1 MALLQITEPGSP
13 REPHSRKLSI
23 GIDLGTTNSIVAGV
37 REGKAFALP
46 DLNGNCLVPSVVN
59 YSETSVLVGQPA
71 LEKSAHDS
79 LNTITSVK
87 RLMGR
92 ALTDLVIREGKL
104 PYEFLNESKTVPRIK
119 TAKGLVTPTQVSS
132 EIIKTLLE
140 RATATFENEVDGA
153 VITVPA
159 HFDDSQRQATKD
171 AAKLAGLNVMRLI
184 NEPTAAAL
192 AYGLDS
198 GQEGSVVIYDLGG
211 GTFDVSLLRME
222 NGLFRVLATGGD
234 VSLGGDDFDSA
245 ICQWIIDSFE
255 IEDTI
260 SSDERRAVLLE
271 ARNAKEKLVDSE
283 FEELRFHLQGVDRQI
298 RLTRGILEGLCA
310 PLVEKTLDIC
320 KQVVN
325 DAKIQMKDIDNVVL
339 VGGSTRSLM
348 VRKAAESFFGKK
360 PLFDIDPE
368 KVVAIG
374 AAIQADLLIGNNPD
388 SEVLLLDVL
397 PLSLGLEMM
406 GGLSETIL
414 LRNTPIPAN
423 QTREFTTQ
431 KDGQTSMK
439 IHVVQG
445 ERDMASDCR
454 SLAEFDLKGIP
465 PLVAGAARIQV
476 IFQVD
481 ADGLLSVSASEV
493 TSSVKASIEV
503 KPTYGLTEQEI
514 TQMLASSFEM
524 AEKDAGARM
533 LAEARVEAARVVEAL
548 ETALEKDGYILN
560 DEVAESLKLGL
571 EKLRAISRDQDYREI
586 NAGIDLLGKASEEF
600 AALRMDMAINK
611 ALAGQKITEIERE
624 L

>member
-1 MALLQITEPGSP
+1 MALLQITEPGLAE
-13 REPHSRKLSI
+13 EPHSRKLSV
-23 GIDLGTTNSIVAGV
+23 GIDLGTTNSIVAGI

-46 DLNGNCLVPSVVN
+46 DLDGNCLVPSVVN
-59 YSETSVLVGQPA
+59 YSETSVLVGQKA
-71 LEKSAHDS
+71 VERS
-79 LNTITSVK
+79 LNDASNTITSVK

-92 ALTDLVIREGKL
+92 ALTDPVIREGKL
-104 PYEFLNESKTVPRIK
+104 PYEFLNESEKVPRIK
-119 TAKGLVTPTQVSS
+119 TAKGLVTPTEVSS

-140 RATATFENEVDGA
+140 RARATFEDEVDGA

-159 HFDDSQRQATKD
+159 HFDDSQRQATND
-171 AAKLAGLNVMRLI
+171 AAKLAGLNVLRLI

-198 GQEGSVVIYDLGG
+198 GQEGTVVVYDLGG

-222 NGLFRVLATGGD
+222 KGIFRVLATGGD
-234 VSLGGDDFDSA
+234 VSLGGDDFDWV

-271 ARNAKEKLVDSE
+271 AKAAKEKLANSE
-283 FEELRFHLQGVDRQI
+283 YEELRLELQGVDRQI
-298 RLTRGILEGLCA
+298 TLTKGILERLCA
-310 PLVEKTLDIC
+310 PLVENTLDIC
-320 KQVVN
+320 KGVVN
-325 DAKIQMKDIDNVVL
+325 DAKINIQDIDAIVL
-339 VGGSTRSLM
+339 VGGSTRSPM
-348 VRKAAESFFGKK
+348 VQKATELFFGKK

-374 AAIQADLLIGNNPD
+374 AAIQADLLVGNKTD

-406 GGLSETIL
+406 GGLSEKIL
-414 LRNTPIPAN
+414 SRNTPIPAS
-423 QTREFTTQ
+423 QLREFTTQ

-445 ERDMASDCR
+445 ERDLASDCR

-465 PLVAGAARIQV
+465 PKVAGAARVQV
-476 IFQVD
+476 MFEVD
-481 ADGLLSVSASEV
+481 ADGLLSVSAREV
-493 TSSVKASIEV
+493 TSSVKASVEV
-503 KPTYGLTEQEI
+503 KPTYGLTEEEI
-514 TQMLASSFEM
+514 TQMLAASFEM
-524 AEKDAGARM
+524 AEEDANARM

-548 ETALEKDGYILN
+548 ESALEKDGHILN
-560 DEVAESLKLGL
+560 KEVAESLKLGL
-571 EKLRAISRDQDYREI
+571 EKLKDISANGNYREI
-586 NAGIDLLGKASEEF
+586 NTGIDLLGKASEEF

-611 ALAGQKITEIERE
+611 ALAGQKVTEIEKD